1 MFQLISP
8 LSPVGAGPGPWT
20 VNAEIYPLWA
30 RSVGNSLATVTN
42 WVCNFIVSQFF
53 LTVTR
58 TITSWGTFLGFA
70 VICVLASIFV
80 YLVLPETKD
89 KSLEEVELLF
99 MSKTKRE
106 AAQTRL
112 DRAGGGGGRGVS
124 LELDVKPEAEVKEK

>member
-1 MFQLISP
+1 MTSCVP
-8 LSPVGAGPGPWT
+8 LLEGYGETNVALLSFPV
-20 VNAEIYPLWA
+20 
-30 RSVGNSLATVTN
+30 
-42 WVCNFIVSQFF
+42 
-53 LTVTR
+53 
-58 TITSWGTFLGFA
+58 GTFLGFA

-124 LELDVKPEAEVKEK
+124 LELDVKPEAEVKVSGTAENNMRLCCHVNISKGSSS